1 MEGYYNFHKREKNV
15 EKLFSGSKSSHGP
28 WKRLF
33 FFMRSADSRFL
44 LNHQTEWND
53 YSPPKSKDR
62 FVPSDR
68 ITRIAKDLVKEL
80 DLPLDIMAITS
91 PELLFFAE
99 V

>member
-1 MEGYYNFHKREKNV
+1 M

-28 WKRLF
+28 WKHLF
-33 FFMRSADSRFL
+33 FFMRSANPHL
-44 LNHQTEWND
+44 PLNYQTEWSD

-62 FVPSDR
+62 FFPSDR
-68 ITRIAKDLVKEL
+68 ITMVAKNLVKGL

-99 V
+99 VYPYNMGMGR